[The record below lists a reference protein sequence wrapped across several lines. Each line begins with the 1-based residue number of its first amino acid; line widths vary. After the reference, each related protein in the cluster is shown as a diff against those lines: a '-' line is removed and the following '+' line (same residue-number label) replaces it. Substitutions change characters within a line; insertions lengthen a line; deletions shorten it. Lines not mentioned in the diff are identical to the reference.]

1 MTRIIDIIVVSITT
15 LIMITRLK
23 VVAASGLSLRQHEHV
38 GILEVGHGLAPLE
51 KLDVE
56 EARGEL
62 HVPQGPRLAQL
73 ALCGRAARVEALD
86 EDVPHHLGSGWQGG
100 TVGPWG

>member
-15 LIMITRLK
+15 IIMITRLK

-38 GILEVGHGLAPLE
+38 GVLEVGHGLAPLE

-62 HVPQGPRLAQL
+62 LVPPLL
-73 ALCGRAARVEALD
+73 PTSPP
-86 EDVPHHLGSGWQGG
+86 PHPPPLFLMSN
-100 TVGPWG
+100 